1 MSSREQSFVSRGSA
15 ISVRYVAL
23 LALFSDHAAGVLH
36 MHTVSRRKVVAAL
49 AALPIVNACASR
61 GPTAADRHF
70 TPSGLPLRR
79 VTVAADRVIRT
90 DVGLRPY
97 RNSGFVL
104 RADRLADKLLIHNYG
119 HGGGGITLSW
129 GTAHLAMEMALASEH
144 RRCAVIGC
152 GAVGL
157 ASARLMQQQGWQV
170 TIYARDLPP
179 ETTSN
184 IAGAQWSPASV
195 FDRNTVSPAFYDQ
208 LESALQLS
216 YKHFQRLVG
225 TLYGVR
231 WVSNYMLN
239 DQPFREND
247 LLGRFAHLYPEL
259 RDLGTD
265 EHPFPAAYARHF
277 NTMFIEPPV
286 YLQAVMRDFFAAGG
300 KIVVREFAAPADL
313 ASLVEPVIF
322 NCTGLGSRELFGDQE
337 LVPAKGQLA
346 VLLPQEGINYLMIY
360 NGIYMF
366 PRKDGVLLGGTFERN
381 EWSMTPD
388 PVAGA
393 RIVQEHQAFFRDMED
408 PFGDY
413 PSQAR

>member
-1 MSSREQSFVSRGSA
+1 
-15 ISVRYVAL
+15 
-23 LALFSDHAAGVLH
+23 
-36 MHTVSRRKVVAAL
+36 MHTVSRRKVIAAL
-49 AALPIVNACASR
+49 AALPIVSACASR
-61 GPTAADRHF
+61 GTAVANRHF

-79 VTVAADRVIRT
+79 VNVAADRVIRT

-97 RNSGFVL
+97 RDAGFVL
-104 RADRLADKLLIHNYG
+104 RTDRLDDKLLIHNYG

-129 GTAHLAMEMALASEH
+129 GTAHMAMETALASEH

-179 ETTSN
+179 DTTSN

-195 FDRNTVSPAFYDQ
+195 FDCNLVSPAFYDQ
-208 LESALQLS
+208 LEHALQLS
-216 YKHFQRLVG
+216 YRHFQPLVG
-225 TLYGVR
+225 ERYGVR

-239 DQPFREND
+239 DRPFREDD
-247 LLGRFAHLYPEL
+247 LHGRFAHLYPEL

-286 YLQAVMRDFFAAGG
+286 YLPAVMRDFFAAGG
-300 KIVVREFAAPADL
+300 EIVVREFGTPAEL
-313 ASLVEPVIF
+313 STLVEPVIF
-322 NCTGLGSRELFGDQE
+322 NCTGLGSRELFGDHE
-337 LVPAKGQLA
+337 LIPAKGQLV
-346 VLLPQEGINYLMIY
+346 VLLPEEGINYLMIY
-360 NGIYMF
+360 SGIYMF

-381 EWSMTPD
+381 DWSLAPD
-388 PVAGA
+388 TVAA
-393 RIVQEHQAFFRDMED
+393 TRIVQEHQAFFSKMAD
-408 PFGDY
+408 PFRDDGY
-413 PSQAR
+413 PS

>member
-1 MSSREQSFVSRGSA
+1 
-15 ISVRYVAL
+15 
-23 LALFSDHAAGVLH
+23 
-36 MHTVSRRKVVAAL
+36 MHTISRRKVVAAL
-49 AALPIVNACASR
+49 AALPIVSACASR
-61 GPTAADRHF
+61 GPTVADRHF

-79 VTVAADRVIRT
+79 VNVAADRVIRT
-90 DVGLRPY
+90 VVGLRPY
-97 RNSGFVL
+97 RDAGFVL
-104 RADRLADKLLIHNYG
+104 RADRLDDKLLIHNYG

-129 GTAHLAMEMALASEH
+129 GTAHLAMEMALAAEH

-157 ASARLMQQQGWQV
+157 ATARLMQRQGWEV

-179 ETTSN
+179 DTTSN

-195 FDRNTVSPAFYDQ
+195 FDRNSVSPAFYGE
-208 LESALQLS
+208 LERALQHS
-216 YKHFQRLVG
+216 YRHFQQLVG
-225 TLYGVR
+225 ERYGIR

-239 DQPFREND
+239 NRPFRED
-247 LLGRFAHLYPEL
+247 DVLGRFAHLYPEL

-286 YLQAVMRDFFAAGG
+286 YLPAIMRDYFDSGG
-300 KIVVREFAAPADL
+300 EIVVREFVTPADL
-313 ASLVEPVIF
+313 ALLVEPVIF

-337 LVPAKGQLA
+337 LLPAKGQLS

-366 PRKDGVLLGGTFERN
+366 PRNDGVLLGGTFERN

-388 PVAGA
+388 AVAA
-393 RIVQEHQAFFRDMED
+393 TRIVQEHQAFFRNMQD
-408 PFGDY
+408 PFSDY
-413 PSQAR
+413 G